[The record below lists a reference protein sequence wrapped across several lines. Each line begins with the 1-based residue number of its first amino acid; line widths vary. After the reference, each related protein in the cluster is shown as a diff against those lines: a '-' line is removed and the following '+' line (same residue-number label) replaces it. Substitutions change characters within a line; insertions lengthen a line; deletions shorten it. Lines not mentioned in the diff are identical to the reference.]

1 MIKVFISS
9 TCYDLKDIRDQLKRF
24 ISSFGCTPILS
35 DQNDVFFDPDIHT
48 HTSCIE
54 EVSKCDMM
62 LLIVGG
68 RFGGE
73 AVPEAY
79 ERLSQDELSKIF
91 NGKFDEYLGKKLF
104 SITQLEAL
112 KAIEIGI
119 PVWTFIAHN
128 VYAEHKIYEKNKNI
142 DIEYPSISK
151 RETAKYI
158 FEFIDFIRKRRTG
171 NNIFSF
177 EYTRTIEEILT
188 RQFSG
193 LLEKGLKTPVRINEI
208 SKNAEAV
215 PETVLEMQD
224 KIDKLFNLVLKMSSE
239 NISQTDNLSNQRS
252 KYNRILWVDDYP
264 SNNESIIDLFESKD
278 VRFDIA
284 INTEQGI
291 NFIIDNENKYD
302 LIITDMGRG
311 NEPDAGLTLI
321 KRIKQLSI
329 NNTPPVIVF
338 TSSRAIARYGRS
350 AINLGAIATIHGAT
364 HIIAAISGLLDDKND
379 K

>member
-1 MIKVFISS
+1 MIKVFVSS
-9 TCYDLKDIRDQLKRF
+9 TCYDLKEIRDQLKRF

-35 DQNDVFFDPDIHT
+35 DQNDVFYDPDIHT

-62 LLIVGG
+62 ILIIGG

-79 ERLSQDELSKIF
+79 ERLNQGELSKIF
-91 NGKFDEYLGKKLF
+91 NGKFDDYSNEKLF

-119 PVWTFIAHN
+119 PVWTFITQN
-128 VYAEHKIYEKNKNI
+128 VYAEHNVYEKNKNT

-151 RETAKYI
+151 KETAKYI
-158 FEFIDFIRKRRTG
+158 FEFINLIRKRRTG

-177 EYTRTIEEILT
+177 EYARTIEEILT
-188 RQFSG
+188 KQFSG
-193 LLEKGLKTPVRINEI
+193 LLEKGLKTPVHINEI
-208 SKNAEAV
+208 NQNATAV
-215 PETVLEMQD
+215 PETVLELRN

-252 KYNRILWVDDYP
+252 KYNTILWVDDYP
-264 SNNESIIDLFESKD
+264 CNNEVIIDLFESKN

-321 KRIKQLSI
+321 KRIKQLGI
-329 NNTPPVIVF
+329 NNIPPIIVF
-338 TSSRAIARYGRS
+338 ASRQAIEIYGRS
-350 AINLGAIATIHGAT
+350 AIDLGAIATINGT
-364 HIIAAISGLLDDKND
+364 TQIIAAISGLLDDK
-379 K
+379 